1 MKLVGIITLIVLIIA
16 VLVALI
22 LLLYKHF
29 SETLNDINTKLSNT
43 EVEYFD
49 KIKEKY
55 NLIIRLIKL
64 VENKFKIESKLFED
78 VKLIKQD
85 SLSSLKND
93 KLLNKCYKELIQIKE
108 DNQKNRELKSFREV
122 IDDYEENELVIISLR
137 TYYNKYTLLFNE
149 LIKKFPYNLIAKI
162 KKYKI
167 KTLLEGK
174 ELDINY
180 NNDLEV

>member
-1 MKLVGIITLIVLIIA
+1 MKLVGIITLILLIFVVLA
-16 VLVALI
+16 ALI

-29 SETLNDINTKLSNT
+29 SEKLNDINTKLSNT
-43 EVEYFD
+43 ETEYYD

-64 VENKFKIESKLFED
+64 VENKFKVESKLFED

-122 IDDYEENELVIISLR
+122 IDDYEENELVVISLR
-137 TYYNKYTLLFNE
+137 TYYNKYTVLFNE
-149 LIKKFPYNLIAKI
+149 LIKKFPYSLIAKI

-167 KTLLEGK
+167 RTLLEGK
-174 ELDINY
+174 ELDISF

>member
-64 VENKFKIESKLFED
+64 VENKFKIESKLF
-78 VKLIKQD
+78 
-85 SLSSLKND
+85 
-93 KLLNKCYKELIQIKE
+93 
-108 DNQKNRELKSFREV
+108 NQKGNKMESDFMDN
-122 IDDYEENELVIISLR
+122 IMNELNGE
-137 TYYNKYTLLFNE
+137 Y
-149 LIKKFPYNLIAKI
+149 
-162 KKYKI
+162 YKI
-167 KTLLEGK
+167 MYGK
-174 ELDINY
+174 EMDCDKN
-180 NNDLEV
+180 E